1 MVLFRD
7 FKPGDAYNVILKR
20 LAVILNDVPENI
32 IIRSRSADEIDA
44 ITLQNQIQELAKQR
58 KYSKLEPLTTQLL
71 KLKPSLNPDNIVYEY
86 ILYKRPTYKQF
97 GPEGEGFFRLN
108 EEPQLVAMGY
118 KLDSVLNQLVSY
130 ESNRQRLLNQLEQTQ
145 QVVETQAVE
154 MDRLPSLKYTPFQVE
169 TTTWYIEAIYNDYR
183 GFPSDVYALD
193 LFNACMTTQQLLF
206 IQLNYLDQQYTKIHT
221 PLPEFKIE
229 FEDYPMTAVIREK
242 SNWYYI
248 YFDFSVGSNKF
259 KIIFNSLARKT
270 QDTVLDI
277 LWNHLPEITKSGQ
290 MELNVRGDFI
300 VENVNVNYLALA
312 DIIFN
317 NPLYTQY
324 LYMDE
329 SSSVVSKKTRI
340 NIHYKLSSTQKI
352 LFMLNNEGDNIR
364 VRISKAVNKQSVQDF
379 SVILGKLLA
388 EYKNLEPNIV
398 QIYADFNIDIT
409 EKEKKLIKKG
419 KKVARQVKRIDLLK
433 EAVPDLFLKQYARKC
448 QGDQQPT
455 IVDNPQFYE
464 SKGYQ
469 VVEFPQQPNR
479 DNKYYICESRQY
491 PYPGLQQNTLSNKD
505 IYPYIPCCFET
516 QQLNTNIPNYIQEY
530 IRDKESTKPKDTTH
544 VITILK
550 VIDLPNRIGNLPK
563 IVGEWLGAFLGE
575 ECQRRGVEQ
584 GPLNFIHAVLS
595 AVDSQYQTFTTSEER
610 ARYVKNYLGSLLR
623 SNIHIEA
630 CKQSNYELGIDQ
642 IRDMWL
648 DSSKYHDVLRFMRLL
663 ELYHKIKIIV
673 ISPDKI
679 LVPRFIDFYARTP
692 INLMR
697 DKIVLLFNHYGSESS
712 DALVDAH
719 NELIVTKTGNTFF
732 EGRQAEKLY
741 EVYVKAVQFYE
752 TPINQPLQF
761 KDIDNPRIFL
771 RSGITPIKQYID
783 AYGKC
788 RLIIFKHN
796 DFEYTMQIPPSMPYN
811 LKSIPLDSIMDYDR
825 PTIQEALDIIKN
837 IDGTPIAKSASDTPG
852 IWFQA
857 RLMDDSVGGSV
868 FFIPTNE
875 EPMALPVRDEHIL
888 WDTLKNENHLNQLRI
903 ARKNANTFTSILFYI
918 LRLFNKKLP
927 MSDENINSFIDD
939 YTIVKENHVYIT
951 PSVGGRILPPIGD
964 GLDPLNELERV
975 YPSYISNGRLIC
987 TLDIIQRIPQIL
999 KSDVGIYRHDPLLK
1013 NIFMIAD
1020 FMTGGKRPL
1029 PERDIIEFIERSTI
1043 IINGYKYDDVSIK
1056 KVPSTMDELVGIVPK
1071 FFDSSKKLI
1080 IGFPELRQILSNFLG
1095 SDIPIGEFYTISN
1108 YFAYNYDFISHPDEK
1123 VFIGQ
1128 QQFTNYMGVYK
1139 NFENIYISDE
1149 TQPGNPFPYF
1159 MKFPFGVGIIQNTE
1173 YGTKEAALS
1182 VLKHWKTYSFNP
1194 GFKVEVDSTLKQ
1206 GIKIVEYSIEDG
1218 QWKSRSEGVG
1228 DEYLLL
1234 RSGDYYS
1241 ACISART
1248 E

>member
-7 FKPGDAYNVILKR
+7 FKPGEADNVILKR
-20 LAVILNDVPENI
+20 LAVILKDIPENI
-32 IIRSRSADEIDA
+32 IIRSRTADEIDA
-44 ITLQNQIQELAKQR
+44 VSLQKQIQELVTQR
-58 KYSKLEPLTTQLL
+58 KYSKLKPLMEQLL

-108 EEPQLVAMGY
+108 EEPQLSGAGY
-118 KLDSVLNQLVSY
+118 KLDNVLNQLVSY

-145 QVVETQAVE
+145 QVQEIQAVE

-183 GFPSDVYALD
+183 DFPSDIYALD
-193 LFNACMTTQQLLF
+193 LFNACITTHQLPF
-206 IQLNYLDQQYTKIHT
+206 IQLNYLDQKYTKIHT
-221 PLPEFKIE
+221 PLPEFKME
-229 FEDYPMTAVIREK
+229 FEDYSMTAIIQEK

-248 YFDFSVGSNKF
+248 YFDFNVGSNKF

-277 LWNHLPEITKSGQ
+277 LWNHLPSISKSGQ
-290 MELNVRGDFI
+290 LELNVRGDFMI
-300 VENVNVNYLALA
+300 ENVNVNYLALA

-317 NPLYTQY
+317 DPLYTQY

-340 NIHYKLSSTQKI
+340 NIHYKVSPTQKI

-364 VRISKAVNKQSVQDF
+364 VRISKAPNTQSVNDF
-379 SVILGKLLA
+379 AVILGKLLA
-388 EYKNLEPNIV
+388 EYKNLEPDII
-398 QIYADFNIDIT
+398 QIYDDFNIDIT
-409 EKEKKLIKKG
+409 EREKKLIKKG

-491 PYPGLQQNTLSNKD
+491 PYPGLQQNTLPNKD

-530 IRDKESTKPKDTTH
+530 IHDKESTKPKDTTH
-544 VITILK
+544 IITVLK
-550 VIDLPNRIGNLPK
+550 VIDVPNRIGNLPK
-563 IVGEWLGAFLGE
+563 IVGDWLGVFLGE

-595 AVDSQYQTFTTSEER
+595 AIDSQYQNFTTSEER
-610 ARYVKNYLGSLLR
+610 ARYVQNYLGSLLR
-623 SNIHIEA
+623 SNIYIES

-642 IRDMWL
+642 IRDLWL
-648 DSSKYHDVLRFMRLL
+648 DSTRYHDVLRFMRLL

-673 ISPDKI
+673 ISPNKI

-692 INLMR
+692 LNTAR

-719 NELIVTKTGNTFF
+719 NELIVTKSGNTFF
-732 EGRQAEKLY
+732 DGRQAENLY
-741 EVYVKAVQFYE
+741 NVYVKAVQFYE
-752 TPINQPLQF
+752 TSINKQLQF
-761 KDIDNPRIFL
+761 KDIDNPRVFL
-771 RSGITPIKQYID
+771 RSGITPVKQYID

-796 DFEYTMQIPPSMPYN
+796 DREYTMQIPPSMPYN
-811 LKSIPLDSIMDYDR
+811 LKSIPLDSIVDYDR

-837 IDGTPIAKSASDTPG
+837 IDGDPIAKSGSETPG

-857 RLMDDSVGGSV
+857 RLMDDSVMVTS
-868 FFIPTNE
+868 FFIPTSE
-875 EPMALPVRDEHIL
+875 TVPMNLQVQDELVL
-888 WDTLKNENHLNQLRI
+888 WDTLKRDNHLNQLRV
-903 ARKNANTFTSILFYI
+903 ARKNANTFTSILFYM
-918 LRLFNKKLP
+918 LRFLNKKLP
-927 MSDENINSFIDD
+927 MSDENISAFIDD
-939 YTIVKENHVYIT
+939 YTIVKANHVYMA
-951 PSVGGRILPPIGD
+951 PSGGRIFPPIGGGED
-964 GLDPLNELERV
+964 MNPLDDLERI
-975 YPSYISNGRLIC
+975 YPSYVSGGKLIC
-987 TLDIIQRIPQIL
+987 TSDIIQRMPQIL
-999 KSDVGIYRHDPLLK
+999 KSDIGIYRHDPLLK
-1013 NIFMIAD
+1013 NIFMIAE

-1029 PERDIIEFIERSTI
+1029 PERDVVEFIERLTI
-1043 IINGYKYDDVSIK
+1043 IINGYNYDDVSLK
-1056 KVPSTMDELVGIVPK
+1056 KMPSTMDELISIVPK
-1071 FFDSSKKLI
+1071 FFDSNKKLI
-1080 IGFPELRQILSNFLG
+1080 IGFPELRQIVANFLG
-1095 SDIPIGEFYTISN
+1095 SDVPIGEFYTISN
-1108 YFAYNYDFISHPDEK
+1108 YFAYNYDFTSHPDEK
-1123 VFIGQ
+1123 VFIGE
-1128 QQFTNYMGVYK
+1128 QQFTDYMGVYK
-1139 NFENIYISDE
+1139 NFENIYVSDE

-1159 MKFPFGVGIIQNTE
+1159 MKFPFGVGIVQNTE
-1173 YGTKEAALS
+1173 SGTKEAALS

-1194 GFKVEVDSTLKQ
+1194 GFKVEVYPIPS
-1206 GIKIVEYSIEDG
+1206 GAKIVEYSIEDG
-1218 QWKSRSEGVG
+1218 QWVKSERAGDAG

-1234 RSGDYYS
+1234 KSGDYYS
-1241 ACISART
+1241 ACINT
-1248 E
+1248 